1 MGMEADSEFPYKY
14 AGALA
19 VVHIPSTSIPLVPHD
34 HTWLQAAFSS
44 YVAMCVVKGFFFFFF
59 NRKILGFNKL
69 WWVTFQLGEF
79 LKN

>member
-19 VVHIPSTSIPLVPHD
+19 VAHIPSTSIPLVPHD

-44 YVAMCVVKGFFFFFF
+44 YVAMCVVKVFFFFF
-59 NRKILGFNKL
+59 NSKEVS
-69 WWVTFQLGEF
+69 WVQKALVGLLFSLENF
-79 LKN
+79 

>member
-19 VVHIPSTSIPLVPHD
+19 VVHIPSTSIPLVPHG

-44 YVAMCVVKGFFFFFF
+44 YMAMCVVKVFFFFLIGRF
-59 NRKILGFNKL
+59 LGSTSSGGLLFSLENL
-69 WWVTFQLGEF
+69 
-79 LKN
+79 

>member
-44 YVAMCVVKGFFFFFF
+44 YVAMCVVKGFFFFFLIGRF
-59 NRKILGFNKL
+59 LGSTSSGGLLFSLEN
-69 WWVTFQLGEF
+69 F
-79 LKN
+79 